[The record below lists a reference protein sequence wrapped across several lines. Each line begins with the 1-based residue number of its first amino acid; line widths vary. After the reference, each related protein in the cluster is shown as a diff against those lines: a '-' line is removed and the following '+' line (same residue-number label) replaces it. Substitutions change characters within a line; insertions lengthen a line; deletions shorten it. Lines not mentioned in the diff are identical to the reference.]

1 MLFSFP
7 RRDLTFTLLH
17 EEVMCTYNA
26 TTPSHKSHHQKTPGL
41 LWGSSLG
48 GPGTSAGVCPC
59 TLPGQDSQG
68 PTCLLLYSQLLS
80 YALRSPQL
88 VLQTSPGIQQWPPGC
103 QERLEKCGTPPLRCL
118 IWSTTQLE
126 VQKHHHIFQVFPPIS
141 ENQHIKTRPTV
152 LY

>member
-1 MLFSFP
+1 MYVQRHYPQSQ
-7 RRDLTFTLLH
+7 
-17 EEVMCTYNA
+17 VS
-26 TTPSHKSHHQKTPGL
+26 PSEDSR
-41 LWGSSLG
+41 SSLG

-126 VQKHHHIFQVFPPIS
+126 VQKHHHIFQVFPQSQRINTSKPDQQSSIK
-141 ENQHIKTRPTV
+141 EKWEGGGKIKTIILREQSPH
-152 LY
+152 